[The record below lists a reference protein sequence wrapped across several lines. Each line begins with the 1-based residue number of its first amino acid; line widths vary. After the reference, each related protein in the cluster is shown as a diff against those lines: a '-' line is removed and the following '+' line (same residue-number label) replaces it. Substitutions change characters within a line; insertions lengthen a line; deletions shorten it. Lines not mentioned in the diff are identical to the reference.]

1 MTMQSNFRRI
11 AVVAAAALAMAL
23 GAGAAI
29 AQPATGPMGPG
40 AGGPHGL
47 GAGGPHGPG
56 GAEAMIGGI
65 IQKAKA
71 QLNLNTGQQEAFDRI
86 VASAK
91 TERDAARVRHQNLRE
106 TTKTQLTT
114 TATEPNLRAIAALA
128 DDVAQQDR
136 SARIKIRDQWLTFYE
151 TSLTS
156 EQKLVV
162 RDMLQKR
169 IAHMESFRQK
179 MQEWMQQHHGAT
191 SG

>member
-23 GAGAAI
+23 GAGAAM

-40 AGGPHGL
+40 AGGPHGF

-56 GAEAMIGGI
+56 GGDVMIGNI

-71 QLNLNTGQQEAFDRI
+71 QLNLSTGQQTIFDGI
-86 VASAK
+86 VADAK
-91 TERDAARVRHQNLRE
+91 KERDAARERHQTLKE
-106 TTKTQLTT
+106 AMKAQL
-114 TATEPNLRAIAALA
+114 AAAVPDLRAVAALG
-128 DDVAQQDR
+128 DNVAQQDR
-136 SARIKIRDQWLTFYE
+136 AARIKVRDQWLTFYE
-151 TSLTS
+151 RSLTT
-156 EQKLVV
+156 EQKAVV

-179 MQEWMQQHHGAT
+179 MHEWMQQRSGAT
-191 SG
+191 NG